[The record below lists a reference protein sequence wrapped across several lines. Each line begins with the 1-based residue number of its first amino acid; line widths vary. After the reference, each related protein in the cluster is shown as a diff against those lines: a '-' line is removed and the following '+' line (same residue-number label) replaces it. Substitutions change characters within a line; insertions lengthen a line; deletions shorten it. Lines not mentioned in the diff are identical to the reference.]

1 MMDWASVLCARRLEQ
16 GKFHWAQIHQGETV
30 ALQPG
35 TVTGS
40 KSGFALATHWTTASG
55 NNALNQAR
63 LFCYSPNVLFH
74 SLHDLRHT
82 GVMNTLP
89 DLSQLTHE
97 QLLEFTRQLAL
108 QHQSLAQSN
117 QQLDAKVQH
126 LSILNQKY
134 EHELALFKQHKFGS
148 KNEHLTA
155 KQIHLW
161 DEAVEEKISQP
172 LIWN

>member
-1 MMDWASVLCARRLEQ
+1 MKM
-16 GKFHWAQIHQGETV
+16 
-30 ALQPG
+30 
-35 TVTGS
+35 
-40 KSGFALATHWTTASG
+40 
-55 NNALNQAR
+55 
-63 LFCYSPNVLFH
+63 
-74 SLHDLRHT
+74 
-82 GVMNTLP
+82 LP

-97 QLLEFTRQLAL
+97 QLLEFTRQLAM
-108 QHQSLAQSN
+108 QHQSLAQSNQELEKPN

-134 EHELALFKQHKFGS
+134 EHELALFKKHKFGS

-161 DEAVEEKISQP
+161 DEAVEEDIAP